1 MALQKEIELTNG
13 VKVNYHRI
21 QRVEYNLV
29 RNQTIVHIESYVN
42 KDIREES
49 KRVPTL
55 RSAVDRLNQQLIL
68 ASESNNADLVKSL
81 RIKINDLLVEY
92 NVKVNKRYS
101 VNVTRLYLDGLPEK
115 DLSLKGVYEL
125 VKTLDTYSKSKEV

>member
-101 VNVTRLYLDGLPEK
+101 ANMTHLYIDGLPEK